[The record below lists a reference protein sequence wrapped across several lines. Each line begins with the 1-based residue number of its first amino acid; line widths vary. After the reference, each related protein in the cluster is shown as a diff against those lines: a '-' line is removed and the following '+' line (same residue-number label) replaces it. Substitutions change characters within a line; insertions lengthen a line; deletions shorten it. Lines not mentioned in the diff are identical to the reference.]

1 MSISGMSEFE
11 VEGTL
16 LDAMT
21 VVVEGTALEVM
32 GCSVRIGGARGEFGR
47 GVSKWA
53 GWFPG
58 GGPGMTA
65 AGVPNGGLG
74 KRAAGAPDGG
84 LGKTEALF
92 CSSVVANVG

>member
-11 VEGTL
+11 VEGAL

-58 GGPGMTA
+58 GGPGKTA
-65 AGVPNGGLG
+65 AGVPGGGPG
-74 KRAAGAPDGG
+74 KTAAGVPGRSP
-84 LGKTEALF
+84 GKTA
-92 CSSVVANVG
+92 G

>member
-58 GGPGMTA
+58 GGPGKTA
-65 AGVPNGGLG
+65 AGVPGGGPG
-74 KRAAGAPDGG
+74 KTAAGVPRRSR
-84 LGKTEALF
+84 GKTA
-92 CSSVVANVG
+92 G

>member
-58 GGPGMTA
+58 GGPGKTA
-65 AGVPNGGLG
+65 AGVPGGGPG
-74 KRAAGAPDGG
+74 KTAAGVPGRSP
-84 LGKTEALF
+84 GKMA
-92 CSSVVANVG
+92 G

>member
-53 GWFPG
+53 GWFPSG
-58 GGPGMTA
+58 YNQLPGLTA
-65 AGVPNGGLG
+65 ECPFHCRLV
-74 KRAAGAPDGG
+74 
-84 LGKTEALF
+84 LGKT
-92 CSSVVANVG
+92 

>member
-58 GGPGMTA
+58 GGPGKTA
-65 AGVPNGGLG
+65 AGVPGGGPG
-74 KRAAGAPDGG
+74 KTAAGVPGRSP
-84 LGKTEALF
+84 GKTA
-92 CSSVVANVG
+92 G

>member
-58 GGPGMTA
+58 GGPGKTA
-65 AGVPNGGLG
+65 AGVPGGGPG
-74 KRAAGAPDGG
+74 KTAAGVPRRRP
-84 LGKTEALF
+84 GKTA
-92 CSSVVANVG
+92 G

>member
-58 GGPGMTA
+58 GGPGKTA
-65 AGVPNGGLG
+65 AGVPGWGPG
-74 KRAAGAPDGG
+74 KTAAGVPGRSP
-84 LGKTEALF
+84 GKTA
-92 CSSVVANVG
+92 G

>member
-58 GGPGMTA
+58 GGPGKTA
-65 AGVPNGGLG
+65 AGV
-74 KRAAGAPDGG
+74 PDGG
-84 LGKTEALF
+84 LGKTAARVPGR
-92 CSSVVANVG
+92 SPGKTAG

>member
-1 MSISGMSEFE
+1 MSISVMSEFE

-58 GGPGMTA
+58 GGPGKTA
-65 AGVPNGGLG
+65 AGVPG
-74 KRAAGAPDGG
+74 RS
-84 LGKTEALF
+84 LGKTA
-92 CSSVVANVG
+92 G